1 MNKKTI
7 ILGAAF
13 LVILII
19 LIIILSSR
27 NIKPSTDNTTKVQVK
42 LIWWNLFEPE
52 ENVKSLID
60 SYTASNPNI
69 QIQYQQMG
77 LDGIS
82 AYKDRLISELN
93 DQDILTSPDIFPIS
107 NFWNGSFEKSI
118 IQSPTSIFSSTDL
131 SDLYPIIKQDF
142 YKGGKLSAMP
152 LYMDGLAVI
161 YNKDRLK
168 EIGLTIPNKNWSD
181 FQSEAQRL
189 TVKDS
194 SGKIIK
200 PGFSAYLFDNTQ
212 FAFDTLNLI
221 MLQNGVKFYDTA
233 GKRLKLANQ
242 PEALNALQFYDYFV
256 SNQLD
261 TWDKDQK
268 SDIVSFLEG
277 RLAMYIA
284 PSWRIINIL
293 NYNKEYNLNLN
304 IGVSKIPQ
312 VIGAQEMSWPL
323 YWGLTVSK
331 DSRYPEEAW
340 KFIKYMTQAEQLR
353 KLNANVIKNGR
364 PIGIIYPRL
373 SMIKDIENDP
383 YLGIYASSLLNA
395 TDWNM
400 FDYDF
405 MKGAFKRNLVGGID
419 LVKLDNEIDG
429 VLNTKSLAS
438 PTPTPIT

>member
-13 LVILII
+13 LIILII
-19 LIIILSSR
+19 LLIILSSR
-27 NIKPSTDNTTKVQVK
+27 NTKPTTDNTTKEQIK

-118 IQSPTSIFSSTDL
+118 VQSPTTVFSTTDL

-168 EIGLTIPNKNWSD
+168 EIGLTVPNKNWSD

-194 SGKIIK
+194 GGKIIK
-200 PGFSAYLFDNTQ
+200 PGFSAYIFDNTQ

-221 MLQNGVKFYDTA
+221 MLQNGVKFYDAA
-233 GKRLKLANQ
+233 GKRLKLETQ

-323 YWGLTVSK
+323 YWGLSVSK
-331 DSRYPEEAW
+331 DCRYPEEAW

-353 KLNANVIKNGR
+353 KLNSNIIKNGR

-383 YLGIYASSLLNA
+383 YLGAYANSLLNA

-400 FDYDF
+400 FDYDL
-405 MKGAFKRNLVGGID
+405 MKAAFKRNLAEGID
-419 LVKLDNEIDG
+419 LVKLDNVIDG
-429 VLNTKSLAS
+429 VLNTKSLVS